1 MNSGSLY
8 TPPPD
13 SGLDIIYSDKYLLA
27 VSKPAGLLSV
37 PGRGEDKA
45 DSLSTR
51 VQAKYPDALVAHRLD
66 RDTSGLLIFPRG
78 AAMHRQISLMFEKRE
93 MQKSYVAVVMGKLA
107 REQGEIDLPLLV
119 DWPNRPRH
127 IVDTVNGKASQTRF
141 QLLSYDAGTD
151 TSRVALEPLTG
162 RTHQLRVHMQ
172 ALGHPILGDTLYG
185 GNADGLTARLL
196 LHAHTLEFSHP
207 VSGDVLK
214 LISPLPF

>member
-13 SGLDIIYSDKYLLA
+13 SGLDLIYSDKYLLA

-127 IVDTVNGKASQTRF
+127 IVDTVNGKPSQTRF

>member
-13 SGLDIIYSDKYLLA
+13 SGLDLIYSDKYLLA

-107 REQGEIDLPLLV
+107 RQQGEIDLPLLV

-127 IVDTVNGKASQTRF
+127 IVDTVNGKPSQTRF
-141 QLLSYDAGTD
+141 QLLSYDAGAD

-214 LISPLPF
+214 LIAPLPF